1 MGSNEKTILI
11 KNCQEMEIYSQI
23 INSMH
28 LDRTYSLLTVKN
40 TTLLHEIFQ
49 MLDAHNLGVLNDV
62 QFTSF
67 LKSVSPL
74 KNDYIQ
80 RIFHMIDRQ
89 GRGDILWQ
97 DFYLVVAILISLK
110 DRNEK
115 QFIFRHSKIVFDLM
129 DEDGGGTI
137 SADEFKKYGFLFNL
151 SDQSVLD
158 IFHDFDV
165 SGDEELDYKE
175 FKMFAMACIDKQ
187 REMEEKRRESLK
199 KRQESDQN
207 TIVRCAIL

>member
-1 MGSNEKTILI
+1 MF
-11 KNCQEMEIYSQI
+11 
-23 INSMH
+23 SM
-28 LDRTYSLLTVKN
+28 L
-40 TTLLHEIFQ
+40 
-49 MLDAHNLGVLNDV
+49 AHNLNALNDV
-62 QFTSF
+62 QFSSF
-67 LKSVSPL
+67 LRAVTPL
-74 KNDYIQ
+74 KDHHIEN
-80 RIFHMIDRQ
+80 IFHMIDRQ
-89 GRGDILWQ
+89 GLGEVSWEN
-97 DFYLVVAILISLK
+97 FYLVVAILISLK
-110 DRNEK
+110 DRTEK

-187 REMEEKRRESLK
+187 REMEEKRKEALQK
-199 KRQESDQN
+199 KAEQRDTDITFTCPIS
-207 TIVRCAIL
+207 